1 MATKPN
7 DDRNDD
13 EEVVIINGAD
23 GAQRSSGK
31 AAAADVDDGLPDIE
45 IVDDTPEKD
54 RGRKPL
60 THEVKDPDDAELATY
75 SAGIKSRMAE
85 LTHARHDERRA
96 REAAERE
103 RDEAVRASQ
112 TLLQHNRA
120 LAQRTTNGE
129 THLLAASKA
138 NVEAAVEAARKELKA
153 AKEAFDQDAE
163 LVAQEKLLE
172 AKIQLRELA
181 NFRPA
186 PVQVAE
192 EVVTL
197 PAVSAEDAP
206 VDQKTLRWQARNQWF
221 GADGNEEMTSF
232 ALGLHQKLVKQGV
245 DPRSDE
251 YFQKVDS
258 RLHEVFTDYFG
269 EGRADPGGDA
279 RSQQRTTTRSSPVT
293 SAARSSNGPTKVRLT
308 PTQIALAKKFGLT
321 PQQYAQEVVRL
332 EQK

>member
-7 DDRNDD
+7 DDD
-13 EEVVIINGAD
+13 EEVVSINGAN
-23 GAQRSSGK
+23 GAVRASG
-31 AAAADVDDGLPDIE
+31 ADDEIE
-45 IVDDTPEKD
+45 IVDDMPAAD

-60 THEVKDPDDAELATY
+60 AHEVKDPDDEELATY
-75 SAGIKSRMAE
+75 SAGVKARMAE

-112 TLLQHNRA
+112 SLLQHNRT

-138 NVEAAVEAARKELKA
+138 NVEAVLDAARKELKA
-153 AKEAFDQDAE
+153 AKEAFDPDAE
-163 LVAQEKLLE
+163 MAAQEKLLE
-172 AKIQLRELA
+172 AKIQLREIA
-181 NFRPA
+181 NFRPV
-186 PVQVAE
+186 PVQAAE

-197 PAVSAEDAP
+197 PAVGAENAP

-251 YFQKVDS
+251 YFQKVDG
-258 RLHEVFTDYFG
+258 RLHEVFTDFFG
-269 EGRADPGGDA
+269 EARADADPDA
-279 RSQQRTTTRSSPVT
+279 RSQQRTTTRTSPVT
-293 SAARSSNGPTKVRLT
+293 SAARTSNGPTKVRLT
-308 PTQIALAKKFGLT
+308 PTQLALAKKFGLT